1 MKKNILS
8 VACSLILLTGC
19 ASDRLPE
26 PEKVNVGNIDTLVSE
41 IQQID
46 NSIKTKP
53 GDIELRTERQSMV
66 TQLVNYYLL
75 AANQAVARNDYL
87 SATKFWRSA
96 LSYQPGNFSAQ
107 QGLKKIEGSRALDKL
122 YQQAVVQYKTEPELA
137 LQKIQQVLEEDPNWP
152 QAAEMRDHLMREIAV
167 QNQPETKMNR
177 ELRKPVSFNFQKHKL
192 MDIFASIS
200 KITGINIIYDKD
212 VPETATASLIANDTT
227 AENALNLLLLSN
239 QLRKKILNS
248 NTLLIYPATAQ
259 KEKTYRDTLVKTVFL
274 GYAKAKDLNV
284 ALRNLIKIRDVHVDE
299 RTNSITFRGPRESV
313 EKAEQLLMTLD
324 RPEAEVTLGVE
335 VLEINAKDEEILGI
349 NFPGQVGVGFN
360 ASEDSTNIPL
370 NGFNQGNMFINLG
383 ASQGISANLQK
394 VRSHARVL
402 ANPRIRV
409 KNNKKAVIDIGERI
423 PVLTSSISE
432 SFSQEQVEYQDVGL
446 KLEVT
451 PDISVDSTISMDV
464 KFNLST
470 IGGAEH
476 SKDGVA
482 YYRTNNRE
490 ATTVLSSQNG
500 ETQVLAGLIKESDS
514 DELTGLPGLSD
525 LPLLG
530 KLFGSND
537 NSTERTEVVLL
548 ITPTIERNIDLPG
561 THINTIEMGSEES
574 QGESGYLPS
583 AQQAN
588 DKKETFTPPPLMPPA
603 DFPPAGKLPAPT
615 LAKSEGDA
623 R

>member
-1 MKKNILS
+1 MKKTILS
-8 VACSLILLTGC
+8 VACSLMLLTGC
-19 ASDRLPE
+19 TSDRHSA
-26 PEKVNVGNIDTLVSE
+26 PEKNNIGNIDNLVSE
-41 IQQID
+41 LHQID
-46 NSIKTKP
+46 NAMKTKP

-66 TQLVNYYLL
+66 TQLVNYYLS
-75 AANQAVARNDYL
+75 AASQAVARNDYL
-87 SATKFWRSA
+87 SATRFWYSA
-96 LSYQPGNFSAQ
+96 LQYQPGNFTAQ

-122 YQQAVVQYKTEPELA
+122 YQQAIEQYKTEPELA
-137 LQKIQQVLEEDPNWP
+137 LQQIQQILEEDPNWP
-152 QAAEMRDHLMREIAV
+152 QAAEMRDHLMREMAL
-167 QNQPETKMNR
+167 QNQPERKMSR

-192 MDIFASIS
+192 MDIFSSIS
-200 KITGINIIYDKD
+200 QITGINIIYDKD
-212 VPETATASLIANDTT
+212 VAENATSSLIAHDTT

-239 QLRKKILNS
+239 QLRKKVLNN

-299 RTNSITFRGPRESV
+299 RTNSITFRGPRENV

-335 VLEINAKDEEILGI
+335 VLEINAKDEEMLGI
-349 NFPGQVGVGFN
+349 NFPGQVGIGFN
-360 ASEDSTNIPL
+360 ASDKSTNIPL

-383 ASQGISANLQK
+383 ASQGITANLQK

-451 PDISVDSTISMDV
+451 PDISVDNTISMDV

-490 ATTVLSSQNG
+490 AATILSSQNG
-500 ETQVLAGLIKESDS
+500 ETQVLAGLIKESDT
-514 DELTGLPGLSD
+514 DESTGLPGLSS
-525 LPLLG
+525 LPLVG
-530 KLFGSND
+530 KFFGSD
-537 NSTERTEVVLL
+537 DTSKERTEVVLL

-561 THINTIEMGSEES
+561 THINTIEMGSEDS

-583 AQQAN
+583 ASAVKA
-588 DKKETFTPPPLMPPA
+588 KKENFTPPPLMPPA
-603 DFPPAGKLPAPT
+603 NFPPAGALPAPT
-615 LAKSEGDA
+615 LTNTAGDA
-623 R
+623 S